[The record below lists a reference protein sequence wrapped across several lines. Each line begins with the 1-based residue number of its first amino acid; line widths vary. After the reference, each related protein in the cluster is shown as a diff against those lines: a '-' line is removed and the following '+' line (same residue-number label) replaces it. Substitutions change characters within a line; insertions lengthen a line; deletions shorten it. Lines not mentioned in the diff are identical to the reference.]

1 MGGFRVGIEIPLLS
15 WSLHLL
21 GEAEWAGGGRVSGP
35 RGFSMA
41 RPPLSFHSSVEGCAV
56 VGGSESRWGVFL
68 GVRSGLLR
76 EVSAVFRGLR
86 LAASILGRNNS
97 VTRSGLRTVSDGEF
111 DWGGTS
117 FKR

>member
-35 RGFSMA
+35 RGF
-41 RPPLSFHSSVEGCAV
+41 RWLGRLSAFILVLKGERSSGV
-56 VGGSESRWGVFL
+56 VGFRGGGFL

-76 EVSAVFRGLR
+76 EVRPCFEAFGLR
-86 LAASILGRNNS
+86 ALDLRRNYS

>member
-35 RGFSMA
+35 RGF
-41 RPPLSFHSSVEGCAV
+41 RWLGRLSAFILV
-56 VGGSESRWGVFL
+56 L
-68 GVRSGLLR
+68 KGVRSSGVRSRGGGFSGAVGLFGGR
-76 EVSAVFRGLR
+76 PCFEAFGLR
-86 LAASILGRNNS
+86 ALDLRRNNS

>member
-35 RGFSMA
+35 RGF
-41 RPPLSFHSSVEGCAV
+41 RWLGRLSAFILV
-56 VGGSESRWGVFL
+56 L
-68 GVRSGLLR
+68 KGVRSSGGR
-76 EVSAVFRGLR
+76 SRGGGFSRGAVGPSSGGSAVFRGLR